1 MHIPGLLGRRRQRE
15 SLVQQRPLKGAVER
29 HQRLAGLESIAI
41 LDRDP
46 VDLGGEFRRQGRM
59 PGCDQLRRNR
69 RFRGL
74 GEGHRRDT
82 KPTTRRPRP
91 IVASKDHQ
99 PIGRTAIDRV
109 AKRRRFMRCF
119 RTGPP
124 CDSRKEENSSNN
136 NFPRTCENEVPAN
149 VKQAQMLEAYEIATG
164 KDKDVQ
170 AINKGIK
177 SRGIS
182 DMSYSYEKAL
192 KVGDTTFSN
201 IQAAK
206 IMQMYERK
214 TFGQR
219 INNGY

>member
-1 MHIPGLLGRRRQRE
+1 M
-15 SLVQQRPLKGAVER
+15 SLIGYVDNAEALTYIQQRYDVTITQTE
-29 HQRLAGLESIAI
+29 
-41 LDRDP
+41 LDRALYQAFDKIELIN
-46 VDLGGEFRRQGRM
+46 VRY
-59 PGCDQLRRNR
+59 
-69 RFRGL
+69 
-74 GEGHRRDT
+74 
-82 KPTTRRPRP
+82 
-91 IVASKDHQ
+91 
-99 PIGRTAIDRV
+99 
-109 AKRRRFMRCF
+109 
-119 RTGPP
+119 
-124 CDSRKEENSSNN
+124 SRKEENSSNN